1 MTRHPYGCVE
11 REYTWEGKMNTFSFY
26 FRKSEEN
33 NNIQNIRYLRN
44 GKSEQQSERIL
55 WSSVHEVPMYV
66 DFLDQFDNRDLNS
79 IRETFT
85 ITGLSLYNICIK
97 YGIPGTIS
105 SYFRLPFF
113 RHSSERMSPEKHSIG
128 CIGIVQYF
136 NS

>member
-85 ITGLSLYNICIK
+85 ITGLSLPVFPK
-97 YGIPGTIS
+97 MPDGSKEAPTLMPVG
-105 SYFRLPFF
+105 LW
-113 RHSSERMSPEKHSIG
+113 G
-128 CIGIVQYF
+128 LQYA
-136 NS
+136 